1 MIDCGD
7 GGCMSS
13 ALSAL
18 HQVAASNNLSAVN
31 LEGVNIYELI
41 QQLSQRKL
49 DNAGEIVDD
58 KLIRDLQVGE
68 QQILNPLAC
77 LLLLFL

>member
-1 MIDCGD
+1 
-7 GGCMSS
+7 MSS